1 MASEHAVRSAERETP
16 AEKSRQTERAER
28 AETAAEKAA
37 VDESGGP
44 DFSVGEITL
53 VVIAT
58 CAAIAIARIAQPF
71 LVPVIM
77 GILIS
82 YTLRPLVSMLER
94 VRIPRLAAATLVIV
108 ILVSLISATVYAVRD
123 DVNDWVAELPA
134 AARKLRQAIADSE
147 RKSPS
152 PMTSVKAAAEE
163 LDKAAAVA
171 TGKPVTAPELS
182 KTGVSAQ
189 FQEFVQEQSGK
200 ALSVITEIGIAL
212 LLALFLLAAG
222 DTFRRKL
229 AKIAGASLARR
240 RVTVEV
246 LNEID
251 GQIQAYLMALLITNV
266 LIALATW
273 GALVMLK
280 VPNPGILGAITGVV
294 HVVPYAGTVVA
305 ALAVGIAAFVDSG
318 SFGEAVIAM
327 IAIIGIATAIGMG
340 LATWI
345 QGKAAHMNVV
355 AVFIGLLFFGWL
367 WGGWGLL
374 LGVPILAVL
383 KSIADRVEAMQPIS
397 ELLSN

>member
-1 MASEHAVRSAERETP
+1 MASENRARSSEHNVASESVARPPAAISDAQEAATP
-16 AEKSRQTERAER
+16 GSSISQT
-28 AETAAEKAA
+28 
-37 VDESGGP
+37 
-44 DFSVGEITL
+44 TL
-53 VVIAT
+53 VVLAI

-77 GILIS
+77 GILLS
-82 YTLRPLVSMLER
+82 YTLRPLVSLLER
-94 VRIPRLAAATLVIV
+94 TRIPRFAAATLVIV
-108 ILVSLISATVYAVRD
+108 ILVSLISATAYAVRD

-134 AARKLRQAIADSE
+134 AARKLRHAVADSA
-147 RKSPS
+147 RQSPG
-152 PMTSVKAAAEE
+152 PMTNVKAAAEE
-163 LDKAAAVA
+163 LAKAAAEA
-171 TGKPVTAPELS
+171 TTGKAAAPEPP
-182 KTGVSAQ
+182 KAGVSAQ

-200 ALSVITEIGIAL
+200 ALGVIAEMSVAL

-251 GQIQAYLMALLITNV
+251 GQIQGYLITLLITNI

-273 GALVMLK
+273 GALVLLH
-280 VPNPGILGAITGVV
+280 VPNAGILAAVTGIV

-305 ALAVGIAAFVDSG
+305 AAVIGIATFVETGSLGDTVIAMTVIVGIAA
-318 SFGEAVIAM
+318 
-327 IAIIGIATAIGMG
+327 AIGMG
-340 LATWI
+340 LQTWM
-345 QGKAAHMNVV
+345 QGKASNMNPV
-355 AVFIGLLFFGWL
+355 AVFIALLFFGWL

-397 ELLSN
+397 ELLSG